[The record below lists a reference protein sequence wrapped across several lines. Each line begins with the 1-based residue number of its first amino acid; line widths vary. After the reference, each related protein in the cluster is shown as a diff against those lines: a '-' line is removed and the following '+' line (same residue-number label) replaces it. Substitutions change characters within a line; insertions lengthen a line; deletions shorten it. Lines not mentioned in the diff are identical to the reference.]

1 MKHSLTVLLFLAG
14 VGTVHPQWIDDD
26 WIFSVAYIGNES
38 TGGGGTGFFVSRE
51 FETNKNLIFLVSNRH
66 VLAPKDTPPGE
77 TNRLAKAK
85 VVITRE
91 ENGQLSTG
99 TLDIT
104 LREPDGISRV
114 VPHPNT
120 NIDVAVVDVTAFVIE
135 NRGIRK
141 GYKVGVVREDRFA
154 SMEIMTN
161 THVTIGQ
168 QIVFLGYPLN
178 LIEGKTAIAVA
189 RGGVIAT
196 PPDRDFKTQPV
207 FLVDSATIRG
217 SSGSPVFL
225 PLRSYKIERQPDGNR
240 RINTMSGYTPCLLGI
255 VVATVPDWE
264 LIVKKTDT
272 FGLEPSAISVVAT
285 ANFGVVFRAGTIS
298 ETLDATGTAKVQSKG
313 QTEF

>member
-1 MKHSLTVLLFLAG
+1 M
-14 VGTVHPQWIDDD
+14 
-26 WIFSVAYIGNES
+26 
-38 TGGGGTGFFVSRE
+38 
-51 FETNKNLIFLVSNRH
+51 
-66 VLAPKDTPPGE
+66 PKDPPPGE

-91 ENGQLSTG
+91 QDGQLSTAA
-99 TLDIT
+99 LDIT
-104 LREPDGISRV
+104 LRESDGTSKV
-114 VPHPNT
+114 VTHPNPAVD
-120 NIDVAVVDVTAFVIE
+120 IAVVNVSDTVIE
-135 NRGIRK
+135 NFGIRK

-154 SMEIMTN
+154 SLQSITN

-196 PPDRDFKTQPV
+196 PPDRDFRNRPV

-225 PLRSYKIERQPDGNR
+225 PLRTYKVERRPDGTRMVNV
-240 RINTMSGYTPCLLGI
+240 TGGYTPCLLGI
-255 VVATVPDWE
+255 VAETVPDWE
-264 LIVKKTDT
+264 LVVKRTDT
-272 FGLEPSAISVVAT
+272 YGLEPSAVSVVST
-285 ANFGVVFRAGTIS
+285 ANFGIVFRADSIS
-298 ETLDATGTAKVQSKG
+298 QILDATGVPKIESKG